1 MDTSESHLEIDI
13 PTLVA
18 ISITAWALVDLL
30 HEIVGHGGAAL
41 LMGIPVR
48 AISTTTIYIPW
59 DQVQSI
65 RQYRILHIGGTFIN
79 LLTGGIAFL
88 LLYFHKSLSRAT
100 RCFLWLFTTMS
111 FVVVIMYLVS
121 ATAIGGGDWME
132 VIFELEPRNL
142 FLGLI
147 IGTGILFAVP
157 GYALPLKAWMP
168 DLKGHRSILLK
179 VTMIPV
185 LTLIITWILSIVRS
199 PFAFHPPGGGH
210 LILSIFVSLHFI
222 LWAILVNVIPVPR
235 SSVGIESIHLPR
247 STVWLVIGMIA
258 FVLFV
263 LVIGP
268 GLGPLGEDPRL
279 L

>member
-1 MDTSESHLEIDI
+1 MRDAWRSDI

-59 DQVQSI
+59 DQIQSI
-65 RQYRILHIGGTFIN
+65 GQYRILHIGGTFIN

-88 LLYFHKSLSRAT
+88 LLYYQKSLSRAT
-100 RCFLWLFTTMS
+100 RYFLWLFTTMS
-111 FVVVIMYLVS
+111 FVVVIMYLFS
-121 ATAIGGGDWME
+121 ATALGGGDWME
-132 VIFELEPRNL
+132 VITDLEPRNL

-179 VTMIPV
+179 VTIIPV
-185 LTLIITWILSIVRS
+185 LTLIITWILSIVKS

-235 SSVGIESIHLPR
+235 SSEGIESILLER
-247 STVWLVIGMIA
+247 STFWLVVGIVA
-258 FVLFV
+258 FILFV